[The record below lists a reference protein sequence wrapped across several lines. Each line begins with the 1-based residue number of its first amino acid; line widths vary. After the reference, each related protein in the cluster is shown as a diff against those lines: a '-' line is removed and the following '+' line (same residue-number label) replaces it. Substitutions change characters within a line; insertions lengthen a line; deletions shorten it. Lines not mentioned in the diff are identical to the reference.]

1 MNDKEAFYDQ
11 IEAFLSGHLGPE
23 KREAMQKAMSASPAL
38 AREVEL
44 RRLEFDVSEALIAQ
58 NIRDQLLR
66 LRTPPSPEP
75 PPAPLAER
83 QFSRR
88 ILWIIAALLVGVAI
102 GVYWWNRADP
112 PTWPNTEQVPSSG
125 PEQMPLPPQDAS
137 PTDQAPIPTE
147 SLPSTPENA
156 PEAPKG
162 QSARQQL
169 ALATSLYQRPD
180 METLRGTV
188 PMTDSTYERALSA
201 WEKRDYA
208 AIVAA
213 LQNISTNDP
222 KWIRVSTPLAH
233 AQFNLRRFATAAQS
247 FAAIADSRVMPWSE
261 EAEWYVL
268 LALLADGKEGTVHF
282 RSRLKKLLADKG
294 HPYFEAARGLQVRL
308 EGGIK

>member
-83 QFSRR
+83 QPSRR

-102 GVYWWNRADP
+102 GGYWWNRQPTRMIPNQEQAPSLDLELTPPVLKDVP
-112 PTWPNTEQVPSSG
+112 PTRANQDTT
-125 PEQMPLPPQDAS
+125 PPDRKV
-137 PTDQAPIPTE
+137 
-147 SLPSTPENA
+147 TPES
-156 PEAPKG
+156 PENKPV
-162 QSARQQL
+162 RPLL
-169 ALATSLYQRPD
+169 AMATELYQRPE
-180 METLRGTV
+180 MQTLRGTAPV
-188 PMTDSTYERALSA
+188 AGDAYELALSA
-201 WEKRDYA
+201 WERQDYA
-208 AIVAA
+208 AIVTA
-213 LQNISTNDP
+213 LQNITSNDP
-222 KWIRVSTPLAH
+222 KWMRALTLRAH
-233 AQFNLRRFATAAQS
+233 AQFNLKRFAQAAES
-247 FAAIADSRVMPWSE
+247 FATIADSKIMPWSE

-268 LALLADGKEGTVHF
+268 LASLADGKAETANF
-282 RSRLKKLLADKG
+282 RARLDQLLSDQG
-294 HPYFEAARGLQVRL
+294 HPYVEQAKDLKGRL
-308 EGGIK
+308 SF